1 MVQSSGKLEKRK
13 SICDSMRKRDQ
24 EDLTFGIRSVIEAI
38 KQGKT
43 INKILLQKG
52 LTGELVKELL
62 ILVNKEK
69 IIVQKVPIQKL
80 NHMVKKNHQGVIAM
94 ISPVVYHQIDW
105 LVQEIYEKGEDP
117 FILIL
122 DRVKDVRNFGAIAR
136 TAECFGVH
144 AIVIPSKDSA
154 LITNDA
160 VKTSAGALFKIPVCK
175 VSSLTDAVDFLIGSG
190 LKVFACT
197 EKSETL
203 INKVK
208 SSGPKALIMGSEED
222 GVDHKLLKMTDVNFK
237 IPMTGGIA
245 SLNVSVACGIAI
257 HKLISK

>member
-1 MVQSSGKLEKRK
+1 MNKT
-13 SICDSMRKRDQ
+13 IT

-52 LTGELVKELL
+52 LSGELIKELL
-62 ILVNKEK
+62 ALVHKEN
-69 IIVQKVPIQKL
+69 IVVQKVPVQKL

-94 ISPVVYHQIDW
+94 ISPVAYHQIDW
-105 LVQEIYEKGEDP
+105 LVQQVYEKGEDP

-175 VSSLTDAVDFLIGSG
+175 VTSLNAAVDFLKGCG
-190 LKVFACT
+190 LKIFTCT
-197 EKSETL
+197 EKSDTL
-203 INKVK
+203 INKVETT
-208 SSGPKALIMGSEED
+208 GPKALIMGSEQD
-222 GVDHKLLKMTDVNFK
+222 GVDSQLIKASDVNFK
-237 IPMTGGIA
+237 IPMTGSIA

-257 HKLISK
+257 HHLMLN

>member
-1 MVQSSGKLEKRK
+1 MNKT
-13 SICDSMRKRDQ
+13 IT

-52 LTGELVKELL
+52 LSGELIKELL
-62 ILVNKEK
+62 ALVHKEN
-69 IIVQKVPIQKL
+69 IVVQKVPVQKL

-94 ISPVVYHQIDW
+94 ISPVAYHQIDW
-105 LVQEIYEKGEDP
+105 LVQQVYEKGEDP

-154 LITNDA
+154 LVTNDA
-160 VKTSAGALFKIPVCK
+160 IKTSAGALFKIPVCK
-175 VSSLTDAVDFLIGSG
+175 VTSLNAALDFLKGCG
-190 LKVFACT
+190 LKIFACT
-197 EKSETL
+197 EKSVTF
-203 INKVK
+203 INKVE
-208 SSGPKALIMGSEED
+208 SPGPKALIMGSEQD
-222 GVDHKLLKMTDVNFK
+222 GVDSNLIKASDVNFK
-237 IPMTGGIA
+237 IPMTGSIA

>member
-1 MVQSSGKLEKRK
+1 MNKT
-13 SICDSMRKRDQ
+13 IT

-52 LTGELVKELL
+52 LTGELIKELL
-62 ILVNKEK
+62 VLVHKEN
-69 IIVQKVPIQKL
+69 IVVQKVPVQKL

-94 ISPVVYHQIDW
+94 ISPVAYHQIDW
-105 LVQEIYEKGEDP
+105 LVQQVYEKGEDP

-154 LITNDA
+154 LVTNDA
-160 VKTSAGALFKIPVCK
+160 IKTSAGALFKIPVCK
-175 VSSLTDAVDFLIGSG
+175 VTSLNAALDFLKGCG
-190 LKVFACT
+190 LKIFSCT
-197 EKSETL
+197 EKSDTF
-203 INKVK
+203 INKVE
-208 SSGPKALIMGSEED
+208 SFGPKALIMGSEED
-222 GVDHKLLKMTDVNFK
+222 GVDSNLIKASDVNFK
-237 IPMTGGIA
+237 IPMTGSIA

-257 HKLISK
+257 HKLMG

>member
-1 MVQSSGKLEKRK
+1 MNKT
-13 SICDSMRKRDQ
+13 IT

-52 LTGELVKELL
+52 LTGELIKELL
-62 ILVNKEK
+62 VLVHKEN
-69 IIVQKVPIQKL
+69 IVVQKVPVQKL

-94 ISPVVYHQIDW
+94 ISPVAYHQIDW
-105 LVQEIYEKGEDP
+105 LVQQFYEKGEDP

-175 VSSLTDAVDFLIGSG
+175 VTSLNAAVDFLKGCG
-190 LKVFACT
+190 LKIFSCT
-197 EKSETL
+197 EKSDTL
-203 INKVK
+203 INKVETN
-208 SSGPKALIMGSEED
+208 GPKALIMGSEQD
-222 GVDHKLLKMTDVNFK
+222 GVDSQLIKASDVNFK
-237 IPMTGGIA
+237 IPMTGSIA

-257 HKLISK
+257 HKLMG

>member
-1 MVQSSGKLEKRK
+1 MNKT
-13 SICDSMRKRDQ
+13 IT

-52 LTGELVKELL
+52 LTGELIKELL
-62 ILVNKEK
+62 ALVHKEN
-69 IIVQKVPIQKL
+69 IVVQKVPVQKL

-94 ISPVVYHQIDW
+94 ISPVAYHEIDW
-105 LVQEIYEKGEDP
+105 LVQQVYEKGEDP

-144 AIVIPSKDSA
+144 AIVIPNKDSA

-175 VSSLTDAVDFLIGSG
+175 VTSLNAAVDFLKGCG
-190 LKVFACT
+190 LKIFSCT
-197 EKSETL
+197 EKSDTV
-203 INKVK
+203 INKVE

-222 GVDHKLLKMTDVNFK
+222 GVDSQLIKASDVNFK
-237 IPMTGGIA
+237 IPMTGSIA

-257 HKLISK
+257 HKLMSK

>member
-1 MVQSSGKLEKRK
+1 MIKT
-13 SICDSMRKRDQ
+13 IT

-52 LTGELVKELL
+52 LTGELIKELL
-62 ILVNKEK
+62 VLVQKEN
-69 IIVQKVPIQKL
+69 IVVQKVPVQKL

-94 ISPVVYHQIDW
+94 ISPVDYHQIDW
-105 LVQEIYEKGEDP
+105 LVQQVYEKGEDP

-175 VSSLTDAVDFLIGSG
+175 VTSLNAAVDFLKGCG
-190 LKVFACT
+190 LKVFSCT

-203 INKVK
+203 INKVE
-208 SSGPKALIMGSEED
+208 STGPKALIMGSEED
-222 GVDHKLLKMTDVNFK
+222 GVDSQLIKASDVNFK
-237 IPMTGGIA
+237 IPMTGSIA

-257 HKLISK
+257 YKLMRS

>member
-1 MVQSSGKLEKRK
+1 MNKT
-13 SICDSMRKRDQ
+13 IT
-24 EDLTFGIRSVIEAI
+24 EDFTFGIRSVIEAI

-52 LTGELVKELL
+52 LTGELIKELL
-62 ILVNKEK
+62 VLVHKEN
-69 IIVQKVPIQKL
+69 IVVQKVPVQKL

-94 ISPVVYHQIDW
+94 ISPVAYHQIDW
-105 LVQEIYEKGEDP
+105 LVQQVYEKGEDP

-154 LITNDA
+154 LVTNDA
-160 VKTSAGALFKIPVCK
+160 IKTSAGALFKIPVCK
-175 VSSLTDAVDFLIGSG
+175 VTSLNAALDFLKGCG
-190 LKVFACT
+190 LKIFSCT
-197 EKSETL
+197 EKSDTL
-203 INKVK
+203 IMKVE

-222 GVDHKLLKMTDVNFK
+222 GVDSNLIKASDVNFK
-237 IPMTGGIA
+237 IPMTGSIA

-257 HKLISK
+257 HKLMG

>member
-1 MVQSSGKLEKRK
+1 MIKT
-13 SICDSMRKRDQ
+13 IT

-52 LTGELVKELL
+52 LTGELIKELL
-62 ILVNKEK
+62 VLVHKEN
-69 IIVQKVPIQKL
+69 IVVQKVPVQKL

-94 ISPVVYHQIDW
+94 ISPVDYHQIDW
-105 LVQEIYEKGEDP
+105 LVQQVYEKGEDP

-175 VSSLTDAVDFLIGSG
+175 VTSLNAAVDFLKGCG

-203 INKVK
+203 INKVE
-208 SSGPKALIMGSEED
+208 STGPKAVIMGSEED
-222 GVDHKLLKMTDVNFK
+222 GVDSQLIKASDVNFK
-237 IPMTGGIA
+237 IPMSGSIA

-257 HKLISK
+257 HKLIRS

>member
-1 MVQSSGKLEKRK
+1 MNKT
-13 SICDSMRKRDQ
+13 IT

-52 LTGELVKELL
+52 LTGELIKELL
-62 ILVNKEK
+62 VLVHKEN
-69 IIVQKVPIQKL
+69 IVVQKVPVQKL

-94 ISPVVYHQIDW
+94 ISPVAYHQIDW
-105 LVQEIYEKGEDP
+105 LVQQVYEKGEDP

-154 LITNDA
+154 LVTNDA
-160 VKTSAGALFKIPVCK
+160 IKTSAGALFKIPVCK
-175 VSSLTDAVDFLIGSG
+175 VTSLNAAIDFLKGCG
-190 LKVFACT
+190 LKIFSCT
-197 EKSETL
+197 EKSDTL
-203 INKVK
+203 INKVETT
-208 SSGPKALIMGSEED
+208 GPKALIMGSEED
-222 GVDHKLLKMTDVNFK
+222 GVDSNLIKASDVNFK
-237 IPMTGGIA
+237 IPMTGSIA

-257 HKLISK
+257 HKLMG

>member
-1 MVQSSGKLEKRK
+1 MNKT
-13 SICDSMRKRDQ
+13 IT

-52 LTGELVKELL
+52 LSGELIKELL
-62 ILVNKEK
+62 ALVHKEN
-69 IIVQKVPIQKL
+69 IVVQKVPVQKL

-94 ISPVVYHQIDW
+94 ISPVAYHQLDW
-105 LVQEIYEKGEDP
+105 LVQQVYEKGEDP

-175 VSSLTDAVDFLIGSG
+175 VTSLNAAVDFLKGCG
-190 LKVFACT
+190 LKIFSCT
-197 EKSETL
+197 EKSDTL
-203 INKVK
+203 INKVETT
-208 SSGPKALIMGSEED
+208 GPKALIMGSEQD
-222 GVDHKLLKMTDVNFK
+222 GVDSQLIKASDVNFK
-237 IPMTGGIA
+237 IPMTGSIA

-257 HKLISK
+257 HKLMS

>member
-1 MVQSSGKLEKRK
+1 MNKT
-13 SICDSMRKRDQ
+13 IT

-52 LTGELVKELL
+52 LTGELIKELL
-62 ILVNKEK
+62 VLVHKEN
-69 IIVQKVPIQKL
+69 IVVQKVPVQKL

-94 ISPVVYHQIDW
+94 ISPVAYHQIDW
-105 LVQEIYEKGEDP
+105 LVQQVYEKGEDP

-160 VKTSAGALFKIPVCK
+160 IKTSAGALFKIPVCK
-175 VSSLTDAVDFLIGSG
+175 VTSLNAAVDFLKGCG
-190 LKVFACT
+190 LKIFSCT
-197 EKSETL
+197 EKSDTF
-203 INKVK
+203 INKVE
-208 SSGPKALIMGSEED
+208 SFGPKALIMGSEED
-222 GVDHKLLKMTDVNFK
+222 GVDSNLIKASDVNFK
-237 IPMTGGIA
+237 IPMTGSIA
-245 SLNVSVACGIAI
+245 SLNVSVASGIAI
-257 HKLISK
+257 HKLMG

>member
-1 MVQSSGKLEKRK
+1 MNKK
-13 SICDSMRKRDQ
+13 IT

-52 LTGELVKELL
+52 LTGELIKELL
-62 ILVNKEK
+62 VLVHKEN
-69 IIVQKVPIQKL
+69 IVVQKVPVQKL

-94 ISPVVYHQIDW
+94 ISPVAYHQIDW
-105 LVQEIYEKGEDP
+105 LVQQVYEKGEDP

-136 TAECFGVH
+136 TAECFGAH

-175 VSSLTDAVDFLIGSG
+175 VTSLNAAVDFLKGCG
-190 LKVFACT
+190 LKIFSCT
-197 EKSETL
+197 EKSDTL
-203 INKVK
+203 INKVETT
-208 SSGPKALIMGSEED
+208 GPKALIMGSEQD
-222 GVDHKLLKMTDVNFK
+222 GVDSQLIKASDVNFK
-237 IPMTGGIA
+237 IPMTGSIA

-257 HKLISK
+257 HKLMSK

>member
-1 MVQSSGKLEKRK
+1 MNKTFK
-13 SICDSMRKRDQ
+13 

-52 LTGELVKELL
+52 LTGELIKELL
-62 ILVNKEK
+62 VLVHKEN
-69 IIVQKVPIQKL
+69 IVVQKVPVQKL

-94 ISPVVYHQIDW
+94 ISPVAYHQIDW
-105 LVQEIYEKGEDP
+105 LVQQVYEKGEAP

-175 VSSLTDAVDFLIGSG
+175 VTSLNAAVDFLKGCG

-203 INKVK
+203 INKVE
-208 SSGPKALIMGSEED
+208 STGPKALIIGSEED
-222 GVDHKLLKMTDVNFK
+222 GVDSQLIKASDVNFK
-237 IPMTGGIA
+237 IPMSGSIA

-257 HKLISK
+257 HKLKRS

>member
-1 MVQSSGKLEKRK
+1 MNKT
-13 SICDSMRKRDQ
+13 IT

-52 LTGELVKELL
+52 LTGELIKELL
-62 ILVNKEK
+62 VLVHKEN
-69 IIVQKVPIQKL
+69 IVVQKVPVQKL

-94 ISPVVYHQIDW
+94 ISPVAYHQIDW
-105 LVQEIYEKGEDP
+105 LVQQVYEKGEDP

-154 LITNDA
+154 LVTNDA
-160 VKTSAGALFKIPVCK
+160 IKTSAGALFKIPVCK
-175 VSSLTDAVDFLIGSG
+175 VTSLNAAVDFLKGCG
-190 LKVFACT
+190 LKIFSCT
-197 EKSETL
+197 EKSDTF
-203 INKVK
+203 INKVE
-208 SSGPKALIMGSEED
+208 SFGPKALIMGSEED
-222 GVDHKLLKMTDVNFK
+222 GVDSNLIKAHKHQSYK
-237 IPMTGGIA
+237 
-245 SLNVSVACGIAI
+245 
-257 HKLISK
+257 

>member
-1 MVQSSGKLEKRK
+1 MNKT
-13 SICDSMRKRDQ
+13 IT

-52 LTGELVKELL
+52 LTGELIKELL
-62 ILVNKEK
+62 VLVHKEN
-69 IIVQKVPIQKL
+69 IVVQKVPVQKL

-94 ISPVVYHQIDW
+94 ISPVAYHQIDW
-105 LVQEIYEKGEDP
+105 LVQQVYEKGEDP

-154 LITNDA
+154 LVTNDA
-160 VKTSAGALFKIPVCK
+160 IKTSAGALFKIPVCK
-175 VSSLTDAVDFLIGSG
+175 VTSLNAALDFLKGCG
-190 LKVFACT
+190 LKIFACT
-197 EKSETL
+197 EKSDTF
-203 INKVK
+203 INKVE
-208 SSGPKALIMGSEED
+208 SFGPKALIMGSEED
-222 GVDHKLLKMTDVNFK
+222 GVDSNLIKASDVNFK
-237 IPMTGGIA
+237 IPMTGSIA

-257 HKLISK
+257 HKLMG

>member
-1 MVQSSGKLEKRK
+1 MNKTFT
-13 SICDSMRKRDQ
+13 

-52 LTGELVKELL
+52 LTGELIKELL
-62 ILVNKEK
+62 VLVHKEN
-69 IIVQKVPIQKL
+69 IVVQKVPVQKL

-94 ISPVVYHQIDW
+94 ISPVAYHEIDW
-105 LVQEIYEKGEDP
+105 MVQQVYEKGEDP

-175 VSSLTDAVDFLIGSG
+175 VTSLNAAVDFLKGCG
-190 LKVFACT
+190 LKIFSCT

-203 INKVK
+203 INRVETT
-208 SSGPKALIMGSEED
+208 GPKALIMGSEED
-222 GVDHKLLKMTDVNFK
+222 GVAPQLIKASDVNFQ
-237 IPMTGGIA
+237 IPMSGSIA

-257 HKLISK
+257 HKLMGK

>member
-1 MVQSSGKLEKRK
+1 MNKTIK
-13 SICDSMRKRDQ
+13 

-52 LTGELVKELL
+52 LTGELIKELL
-62 ILVNKEK
+62 VLVHREN
-69 IIVQKVPIQKL
+69 IVVQKVPVQKL

-94 ISPVVYHQIDW
+94 ISPVAYHQIDW
-105 LVQEIYEKGEDP
+105 LVQQVYENGEDP

-144 AIVIPSKDSA
+144 AIVIPSKNSA

-175 VSSLTDAVDFLIGSG
+175 VTSLTAAVDFLKGCG
-190 LKVFACT
+190 LKIFSCT
-197 EKSETL
+197 EKSDTL
-203 INKVK
+203 INKVETN
-208 SSGPKALIMGSEED
+208 GPKALIMGSEED
-222 GVDHKLLKMTDVNFK
+222 GVESNLIKASDVNFK
-237 IPMTGGIA
+237 IPMSGSIA

-257 HKLISK
+257 HHLTSK

>member
-1 MVQSSGKLEKRK
+1 MNKT
-13 SICDSMRKRDQ
+13 IT

-52 LTGELVKELL
+52 LTGELIKELL
-62 ILVNKEK
+62 VLVHKEN
-69 IIVQKVPIQKL
+69 IVVQKVPVQKL

-94 ISPVVYHQIDW
+94 ISPVAYHEIDW
-105 LVQEIYEKGEDP
+105 LVQQVYEKGEDP

-144 AIVIPSKDSA
+144 AIVIPNKDSA

-175 VSSLTDAVDFLIGSG
+175 VTSLNAAVDFLKGCG
-190 LKVFACT
+190 LKIFSCT

-203 INKVK
+203 INKVE

-222 GVDHKLLKMTDVNFK
+222 GVDSQLIKASDVNFK
-237 IPMTGGIA
+237 IPMTGSIA

-257 HKLISK
+257 HKLMSK

>member
-1 MVQSSGKLEKRK
+1 MNKTFT
-13 SICDSMRKRDQ
+13 

-52 LTGELVKELL
+52 LTGELIKELL
-62 ILVNKEK
+62 VLVHKEN
-69 IIVQKVPIQKL
+69 IVVQKVPVQKL

-94 ISPVVYHQIDW
+94 ISPVAYHEIDW
-105 LVQEIYEKGEDP
+105 MVQQVYEKGEDP

-175 VSSLTDAVDFLIGSG
+175 VTSLNAAVDFLKGCG
-190 LKVFACT
+190 LKIFSCT

-203 INKVK
+203 INKVETN
-208 SSGPKALIMGSEED
+208 GPKALIMGSEED
-222 GVDHKLLKMTDVNFK
+222 GVDSQLIKASDVNFK
-237 IPMTGGIA
+237 IPMTGSIA

-257 HKLISK
+257 HKLTS

>member
-1 MVQSSGKLEKRK
+1 MNKTFT
-13 SICDSMRKRDQ
+13 

-52 LTGELVKELL
+52 LTGELIKELL
-62 ILVNKEK
+62 VLVHKEN
-69 IIVQKVPIQKL
+69 IVVQKVPVQKL

-94 ISPVVYHQIDW
+94 ISPVAYHEIDW
-105 LVQEIYEKGEDP
+105 MVQQVYEKGEDP

-175 VSSLTDAVDFLIGSG
+175 VTSLNAAVDFLKGCG
-190 LKVFACT
+190 LKIFSCT

-203 INKVK
+203 INKVETN
-208 SSGPKALIMGSEED
+208 GPKALIMGSEED
-222 GVDHKLLKMTDVNFK
+222 GVASQLIKSSDVNFQ
-237 IPMTGGIA
+237 IPMSGSIA

-257 HKLISK
+257 HKLMGK

>member
-1 MVQSSGKLEKRK
+1 MNKT
-13 SICDSMRKRDQ
+13 IT
-24 EDLTFGIRSVIEAI
+24 EDLIFGIRSVIEAI
-38 KQGKT
+38 NQGKT

-52 LTGELVKELL
+52 LSGELIKELL
-62 ILVNKEK
+62 VLIHKEN
-69 IIVQKVPIQKL
+69 IVVQKVPVQKL
-80 NHMVKKNHQGVIAM
+80 THMVKKNHQGVIAM
-94 ISPVVYHQIDW
+94 ISPVAYHQIDW
-105 LVQEIYEKGEDP
+105 LVQKVYEKGEDP

-175 VSSLTDAVDFLIGSG
+175 VSSLNVAVDFLKGCG
-190 LKVFACT
+190 LKIFSCT
-197 EKSETL
+197 EKSDTL
-203 INKVK
+203 INKVETA
-208 SSGPKALIMGSEED
+208 GPKALIMGSEQD
-222 GVDHKLLKMTDVNFK
+222 GVNYQLIKASDVNFK
-237 IPMTGGIA
+237 IPMTGSIA

-257 HKLISK
+257 HKLMS

>member
-1 MVQSSGKLEKRK
+1 MNKT
-13 SICDSMRKRDQ
+13 IT

-52 LTGELVKELL
+52 LTGELIKELL
-62 ILVNKEK
+62 VLVHKEN
-69 IIVQKVPIQKL
+69 IVVQKVPVQKL

-94 ISPVVYHQIDW
+94 ISPVAYHQIDW
-105 LVQEIYEKGEDP
+105 LVQQVYEKGEDP

-175 VSSLTDAVDFLIGSG
+175 VTSLNAAVDFLKGCG
-190 LKVFACT
+190 LKIFSCT
-197 EKSETL
+197 EKSDTL
-203 INKVK
+203 INKVETT
-208 SSGPKALIMGSEED
+208 GPKALIMGSEQD
-222 GVDHKLLKMTDVNFK
+222 GVDSQLIKASDVNFK
-237 IPMTGGIA
+237 IPMTGSIA

>member
-1 MVQSSGKLEKRK
+1 MNKK
-13 SICDSMRKRDQ
+13 IT

-52 LTGELVKELL
+52 LTGELIKELL
-62 ILVNKEK
+62 VLVHKEN
-69 IIVQKVPIQKL
+69 IVVQKVPVQKL

-94 ISPVVYHQIDW
+94 ISPVAYHQIDW
-105 LVQEIYEKGEDP
+105 LVQQVYEKGEDP

-160 VKTSAGALFKIPVCK
+160 LKTSAGALFKIPVCK
-175 VSSLTDAVDFLIGSG
+175 VTSLNAAVDFLKGCG
-190 LKVFACT
+190 LKIFSCT
-197 EKSETL
+197 EKSDTL
-203 INKVK
+203 INKVE
-208 SSGPKALIMGSEED
+208 SSGPKALIMGSEQD
-222 GVDHKLLKMTDVNFK
+222 GVDSQLIKASDVNFK
-237 IPMTGGIA
+237 IPMTGSIA

-257 HKLISK
+257 HKLMG

>member
-1 MVQSSGKLEKRK
+1 
-13 SICDSMRKRDQ
+13 MRKRGQ

-80 NHMVKKNHQGVIAM
+80 NRMVKKNHQGVIAM
-94 ISPVVYHQIDW
+94 ISPVAYHQIDW
-105 LVQEIYEKGEDP
+105 LVQEVYEKGEDP

-175 VSSLTDAVDFLIGSG
+175 VSSLNTAVDFLKGSG

-203 INKVK
+203 INKVLIN
-208 SSGPKALIMGSEED
+208 GPKALIMGSEED
-222 GVDHKLLKMTDVNFK
+222 GVDYKLLKMTDGNFK
-237 IPMTGGIA
+237 IPMSGSIA

-257 HKLISK
+257 HHLANLK

>member
-1 MVQSSGKLEKRK
+1 MNK
-13 SICDSMRKRDQ
+13 IIT

-52 LTGELVKELL
+52 LTGELIKELL
-62 ILVNKEK
+62 ALVHKEN
-69 IIVQKVPIQKL
+69 IVVQKVPVQKL
-80 NHMVKKNHQGVIAM
+80 NNMVKKNHQGVIAM
-94 ISPVVYHQIDW
+94 ISPVAYHEIDW
-105 LVQEIYEKGEDP
+105 MVQQVYEKGEDP

-175 VSSLTDAVDFLIGSG
+175 VTNLNSAVDFLKGCG
-190 LKVFACT
+190 LKIFSCT
-197 EKSETL
+197 EKSDTL
-203 INKVK
+203 INMVE
-208 SSGPKALIMGSEED
+208 SAGPKALIMGSEED
-222 GVDHKLLKMTDVNFK
+222 GVDSQLIKASDVNFK
-237 IPMTGGIA
+237 IPMFGTIA

-257 HKLISK
+257 HKLMVK

>member
-1 MVQSSGKLEKRK
+1 MNKT
-13 SICDSMRKRDQ
+13 IT

-52 LTGELVKELL
+52 LSGELIKELL
-62 ILVNKEK
+62 ALVHKEN
-69 IIVQKVPIQKL
+69 IVVQKVPVQKL

-94 ISPVVYHQIDW
+94 ISPVAYHQIDW
-105 LVQEIYEKGEDP
+105 LVQQVYEKGEDP

-175 VSSLTDAVDFLIGSG
+175 VTSLNAAVDFLKGCG
-190 LKVFACT
+190 LKIFSCT
-197 EKSETL
+197 EKSDTL
-203 INKVK
+203 INKVETT
-208 SSGPKALIMGSEED
+208 GPKALIMGSEQD
-222 GVDHKLLKMTDVNFK
+222 GVDSQLIKASDVNFK
-237 IPMTGGIA
+237 IPMTGSIA

-257 HKLISK
+257 HKLMSK

>member
-1 MVQSSGKLEKRK
+1 MIKT
-13 SICDSMRKRDQ
+13 IT

-52 LTGELVKELL
+52 LTGELIKELL
-62 ILVNKEK
+62 VLVHKEN
-69 IIVQKVPIQKL
+69 IVVQKVPVQKL
-80 NHMVKKNHQGVIAM
+80 NYMVKKNHQGVIAM
-94 ISPVVYHQIDW
+94 ISPVDYHQIDW
-105 LVQEIYEKGEDP
+105 LVQQVYEKGEDP

-175 VSSLTDAVDFLIGSG
+175 VTSLNAAVDFLKGCG

-203 INKVK
+203 INKVE
-208 SSGPKALIMGSEED
+208 STGPKALIMGSEED
-222 GVDHKLLKMTDVNFK
+222 GVDSQLIKASDVNFK
-237 IPMTGGIA
+237 IPMSGSIA

-257 HKLISK
+257 HKLKRS

>member
-1 MVQSSGKLEKRK
+1 MIKT
-13 SICDSMRKRDQ
+13 IT

-52 LTGELVKELL
+52 LTGELIKELL
-62 ILVNKEK
+62 VLVQKEN
-69 IIVQKVPIQKL
+69 IVVQKVPVQKL

-94 ISPVVYHQIDW
+94 ISPVDYHQIDW
-105 LVQEIYEKGEDP
+105 LVQQVYEKGEDP

-175 VSSLTDAVDFLIGSG
+175 VTSLNAVVDFLKGCG
-190 LKVFACT
+190 LKVFSCT

-203 INKVK
+203 INKVE
-208 SSGPKALIMGSEED
+208 STGPKALIMGSEED
-222 GVDHKLLKMTDVNFK
+222 GVDSQLIKASDVNFK
-237 IPMTGGIA
+237 IPMTGSIA

-257 HKLISK
+257 YKLMRS